1 MKPRSTPSCA
11 RPLQHHGTS
20 LIEVLVALVV
30 LSVGLLGLA
39 GLQLNALKLNQTAMQ
54 RSEATLFAYSILDQ
68 MRADA
73 AVAKAGGYDIA
84 FADLPAD
91 GSPLAVWRTAM
102 EGSLGISANGQ
113 VCRVAALTLPEVDN
127 CTNDP
132 LDEFF
137 RVTVSWD
144 EATIAT
150 NSGTTLAGG
159 EQTLTVVG
167 RL

>member
-1 MKPRSTPSCA
+1 MKPRPTPSRA
-11 RPLQHHGTS
+11 RPPQQHGTS

-73 AVAKAGGYDIA
+73 ASARTGDYDMA
-84 FADLPAD
+84 FADWPPSS
-91 GSPLAVWRTAM
+91 GPLLSWSDAM
-102 EGSLGISANGQ
+102 DSGLGASATGQ
-113 VCRVAALTLPEVDN
+113 ICRVAEDDDDE
-127 CTNDP
+127 CTNS
-132 LDEFF
+132 LSDEVF
-137 RVTVSWD
+137 RISVRWNES
-144 EATIAT
+144 TITTA
-150 NSGTTLAGG
+150 SGANTLAGG

>member
-1 MKPRSTPSCA
+1 MKPIYVPSSA
-11 RPLQHHGTS
+11 RPLQQHGTS

-54 RSEATLFAYSILDQ
+54 RSEATLLAYSILDQ

-73 AVAKAGGYDIA
+73 AVAKAGGYD
-84 FADLPAD
+84 FSFGDPLPDALSTWGEAMESSLGAGASAEICRAINDDDPGCASPPSAD
-91 GSPLAVWRTAM
+91 G
-102 EGSLGISANGQ
+102 
-113 VCRVAALTLPEVDN
+113 EV
-127 CTNDP
+127 
-132 LDEFF
+132 F
-137 RVTVSWD
+137 RVSVLWN
-144 EATIAT
+144 EGMI
-150 NSGTTLAGG
+150 TTAGGDNPLAGG